1 MVTELEAED
10 GYLRMFEEWD
20 ASDDKKL
27 WDATSFDG
35 LS

>member
-1 MVTELEAED
+1 VVSELQAED

-20 ASDDKKL
+20 ASDDKTL
-27 WDATSFDG
+27 WDATSSDG